1 MSHPA
6 ASVKS
11 IYSGKVNLD
20 REGMDPYVYD
30 DDMDDMQDKIGSPSS
45 HVSNLS
51 VSSRNLR
58 TLNDTMVQPPN
69 NKLMYKHDSSTNIS
83 IASST
88 SDYQNN
94 VNDLNDVTN
103 SSVDIASD
111 TSSPAGLDRSLQETV
126 QFEGSRPMSRNS
138 TTSCLSTT
146 ATKDGVEG
154 KRFHRY
160 GPSPYSAAI
169 IQNMIQTHNLQDD
182 YSPSYAAKPQLAG
195 TPGCEIPFSP
205 SVADPTNMSLVSLQ
219 TTNAECDGEPGERR
233 LIQIEEY
240 SNSVPPVSLKEKIN
254 LLDNDR

>member
-20 REGMDPYVYD
+20 REGMDPFVDD
-30 DDMDDMQDKIGSPSS
+30 DDMEDIHDKIGSPSS

-58 TLNDTMVQPPN
+58 TLNDTMVQPSN
-69 NKLMYKHDSSTNIS
+69 NKLLYKHDSSTNIS
-83 IASST
+83 IASSS

-94 VNDLNDVTN
+94 VSDLNDVAN
-103 SSVDIASD
+103 LSVDIPSD
-111 TSSPAGLDRSLQETV
+111 SSSPAGLDRNLQETV
-126 QFEGSRPMSRNS
+126 QYEGSRPMSRNS

-182 YSPSYAAKPQLAG
+182 YAPSYAAKPPVAG
-195 TPGCEIPFSP
+195 TLGYGGPYSP
-205 SVADPTNMSLVSLQ
+205 MEDLNNMSLVSLQ
-219 TTNAECDGEPGERR
+219 TTNAEFDGEPGERR
-233 LIQIEEY
+233 FIQIEEY